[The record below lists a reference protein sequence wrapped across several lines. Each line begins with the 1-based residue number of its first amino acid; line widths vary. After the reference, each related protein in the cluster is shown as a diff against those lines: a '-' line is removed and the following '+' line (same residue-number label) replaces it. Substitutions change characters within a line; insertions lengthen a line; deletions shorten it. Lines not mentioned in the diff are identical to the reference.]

1 MSGVRADRADAAPAA
16 AGAQPARRRLEP
28 SLVIALLGVV
38 VSAYLTVEHYTSPAL
53 LACPEGATI
62 NCAKVT
68 SSVWSS
74 LLGVPVAL
82 LGLLFFVAMAVLVSP
97 AAWRR
102 RVLDPVRVLGAAAGV
117 VMALY
122 LVWVE
127 LFRVDALCLWCTGAH
142 LCAVALLVSVLWRV
156 ANRDN
161 VGRGSS
167 AGGGPATL

>member
-1 MSGVRADRADAAPAA
+1 MSGTRAGRVDAAPAGPA
-16 AGAQPARRRLEP
+16 AERPRPVEP
-28 SLVIALLGVV
+28 SLVVALLGVV
-38 VSAYLTVEHYTSPAL
+38 VSAYLTVEHFTSPAM

-82 LGLLFFVAMAVLVSP
+82 LGLLFFAGMALLVSP

-102 RVLDPVRVLGAAAGV
+102 RTLDPVRVVGAAAGV

-142 LCAVALLVSVLWRV
+142 LCALALLASVLWRV
-156 ANRDN
+156 ADR
-161 VGRGSS
+161 
-167 AGGGPATL
+167 APAGPAPARP

>member
-1 MSGVRADRADAAPAA
+1 MSRP
-16 AGAQPARRRLEP
+16 RLEP
-28 SLVIALLGVV
+28 SLAIALLGLV
-38 VSAYLTVEHYTSPAL
+38 VSAYLTVEHFTSPAV

-82 LGLLFFVAMAVLVSP
+82 LGLLFFVAMSVLVSP

-102 RVLDPVRVLGAAAGV
+102 QVLDPVRVIGAAAGV

-142 LCAVALLVSVLWRV
+142 LCALGLLASVLWRV
-156 ANRDN
+156 ANREHAPDP
-161 VGRGSS
+161 SS
-167 AGGGPATL
+167 PDPSSPDPSSTVDRARAA

>member
-1 MSGVRADRADAAPAA
+1 MSGTRADRAGAAPAGRA
-16 AGAQPARRRLEP
+16 AGPRRRVEP
-28 SLVIALLGVV
+28 SLVIALLGLV
-38 VSAYLTVEHYTSPAL
+38 VSAYLTVEHFTSPAL

-74 LLGVPVAL
+74 LLGIPVAL
-82 LGLLFFVAMAVLVSP
+82 LGLLFFAVMTLLVTP

-102 RVLDPVRVLGAAAGV
+102 RVLDPVRVVGAAAGV

-142 LCAVALLVSVLWRV
+142 LCALALLASVLWRV
-156 ANRDN
+156 ADRAP
-161 VGRGSS
+161 V
-167 AGGGPATL
+167 GPAPARP

>member
-1 MSGVRADRADAAPAA
+1 MSDANV
-16 AGAQPARRRLEP
+16 RRRVEP
-28 SLVIALLGVV
+28 SLVVALLGLV
-38 VSAYLTVEHYTSPAL
+38 VSAYLTVEHFTSPAL

-74 LLGVPVAL
+74 VLGVPVAL
-82 LGLLFFVAMAVLVSP
+82 LGLLFFVVMALLVSP
-97 AAWRR
+97 PAWHRR
-102 RVLDPVRVLGAAAGV
+102 ALDPVRVVGAVAGV

-142 LCAVALLVSVLWRV
+142 LCALALLATVLWRV
-156 ANRDN
+156 SARDAAPAGDRSA
-161 VGRGSS
+161 VGEFHDTR
-167 AGGGPATL
+167 GGGRRR